1 VDEKVYTGTYHDN
14 WLGDVVI
21 SAKDGKVWFASKRA
35 PKLTGQVLPYK
46 GNTLVIKW
54 NIRSMDADAF
64 ATFSTDEDGNPT
76 GIKMKPISPATD
88 FSYDFQ
94 DLDFHKMN

>member
-1 VDEKVYTGTYHDN
+1 MGIHDCYRNFVATKVTKN
-14 WLGDVVI
+14 
-21 SAKDGKVWFASKRA
+21 
-35 PKLTGQVLPYK
+35 
-46 GNTLVIKW
+46 
-54 NIRSMDADAF
+54 AF

-94 DLDFHKMN
+94 DLDFHKVN

>member
-1 VDEKVYTGTYHDN
+1 LSPHAQAKIH
-14 WLGDVVI
+14 
-21 SAKDGKVWFASKRA
+21 SAA
-35 PKLTGQVLPYK
+35 L
-46 GNTLVIKW
+46 IKW

-64 ATFSTDEDGNPT
+64 ATFSAYEDGNQT

-94 DLDFHKMN
+94 DLDFHQVN